1 MTQPGSDPAQRKAV
15 HPPEVKIFI
24 DGGARGNPG
33 PSGYGVRVVTP
44 EGETLGSYFGY
55 LGVQTNNV
63 AEYHA
68 LLAALEHARHSGWQ
82 RLWIGSD
89 SELLVKQFR
98 GEYRVKN
105 EGLRR
110 LHDRCRELARGFEG
124 ISIEHLPRKGN
135 AEADAL
141 ANRAMNLRSSEPPPG
156 ASTSGGV
163 LAASEGS

>member
-1 MTQPGSDPAQRKAV
+1 MPLPDVR
-15 HPPEVKIFI
+15 IFI

-33 PSGYGVRVVTP
+33 PSGYGVHVVAADGTH
-44 EGETLGSYFGY
+44 LGSYFGY

-105 EGLRR
+105 EGLKR
-110 LHDRCRELARGFEG
+110 LYDRCRELARNFEE
-124 ISIEHLPRKGN
+124 ISVEYLPRKRN

-141 ANRAMNLRSSEPPPG
+141 ANRAMNLSSSELPPG
-156 ASTSGGV
+156 ASDTGGV
-163 LAASEGS
+163 LAASDGS

>member
-1 MTQPGSDPAQRKAV
+1 MMLRWRVRGRRRGVPL
-15 HPPEVKIFI
+15 PEVKIFI

-33 PSGYGVRVVTP
+33 PSGYGVYVVASDGTH
-44 EGETLGSYFGY
+44 LGSYFGY

-68 LLAALEHARHSGWQ
+68 LLAALEHAGHSGWQ

-105 EGLRR
+105 PAL
-110 LHDRCRELARGFEG
+110 RELYARATRLASQLSEFT
-124 ISIEHLPRKGN
+124 IQHIPRSRNGV
-135 AEADAL
+135 ADGL
-141 ANRAMNLRSSEPPPG
+141 ANKAMDLKK
-156 ASTSGGV
+156 SGLV
-163 LAASEGS
+163 EE

>member
-1 MTQPGSDPAQRKAV
+1 MPL
-15 HPPEVKIFI
+15 PEVKIFI

-33 PSGYGVRVVTP
+33 PSGYGVYVVASDGTH
-44 EGETLGSYFGY
+44 LGSYFGY

-68 LLAALEHARHSGWQ
+68 LLAALEHAGHSGWQ

-105 EGLRR
+105 EGLKR
-110 LHDRCRELARGFEG
+110 LYDRCRELARHFEEVSVG
-124 ISIEHLPRKGN
+124 YLPRKRN

-141 ANRAMNLRSSEPPPG
+141 ANRAMNLCSSELPPG
-156 ASTSGGV
+156 ASDTGDV
-163 LAASEGS
+163 LAALEGS

>member
-1 MTQPGSDPAQRKAV
+1 VR
-15 HPPEVKIFI
+15 PPEVKIFI

-33 PSGYGVRVVTP
+33 PAGYGVSVQTP
-44 EGETLGSYFGY
+44 EGESLGTYFGY

-68 LLAALEHARHSGWQ
+68 LLAALEHARRSGWR

-98 GEYRVKN
+98 GQYRVKN

-110 LHDRCRELARGFEG
+110 LYDRCRELAGGFEE
-124 ISIEHLPRKGN
+124 ISIEHLPRGRN
-135 AEADAL
+135 AEADEL

-156 ASTSGGV
+156 ATTSGSV
-163 LAASEGS
+163 LSASEGS

>member
-1 MTQPGSDPAQRKAV
+1 MLRWRVRDRRRGVPL
-15 HPPEVKIFI
+15 PEVKIFI

-33 PSGYGVRVVTP
+33 PSGYGVYVVASDGTH
-44 EGETLGSYFGY
+44 LGSYFGY

-68 LLAALEHARHSGWQ
+68 LLAALEHAGHSGWQ

-105 EGLRR
+105 EGLKR
-110 LHDRCRELARGFEG
+110 LYDRCRELARHFEEVSVG
-124 ISIEHLPRKGN
+124 YLPRKRN

-141 ANRAMNLRSSEPPPG
+141 ANRAMNLCSSELPPG
-156 ASTSGGV
+156 ASDTGDV
-163 LAASEGS
+163 LAALEGS